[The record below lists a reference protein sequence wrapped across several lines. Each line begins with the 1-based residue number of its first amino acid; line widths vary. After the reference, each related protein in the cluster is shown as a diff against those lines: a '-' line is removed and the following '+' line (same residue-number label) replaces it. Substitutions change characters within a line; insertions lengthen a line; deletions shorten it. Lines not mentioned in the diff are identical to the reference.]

1 MCPLAP
7 HIDIRG
13 LRKGFGAQPPVLDEL
28 NLVVEPGQI
37 IALLGASGC
46 GKSTLLRLIAGTLS
60 LSGGMILFNG
70 EAQAERPETAF
81 IFQDPVLLPW
91 LNTLHNI
98 AMPLRLR
105 GMGADERREIAKER
119 ACRVGLGEALMLYP
133 NELSGGMRM
142 RASLARALT
151 LSPGLM
157 LLDEPFGALDAI
169 TRNRLNEELLA
180 LHARERWTTFFV
192 THSVTEA
199 VFLADRVVILG
210 ERPARVVDVVDIAFA
225 EGRSAA
231 LRTQIAYQ
239 QAVAETTA
247 RLYAVLPA

>member
-1 MCPLAP
+1 MHPLAP
-7 HIDIRG
+7 HIETRG
-13 LRKGFGAQPPVLDEL
+13 LRKAFGDQPPVLDGL
-28 NLVVEPGQI
+28 DLVVEPGRI

-46 GKSTLLRLIAGTLS
+46 GKSTLLRLIAGTLP
-60 LSGGMILFNG
+60 LSGGAILFNG

-91 LNTLHNI
+91 LDTLHNI
-98 AMPLRLR
+98 SLPLRLR
-105 GMGADERREIAKER
+105 GMAAHERREIATER
-119 ACRVGLGEALMLYP
+119 ACRVGLGEALGRYP
-133 NELSGGMRM
+133 DELSGGMRM

-151 LSPGLM
+151 FSPGLM

-210 ERPARVVDVVDIAFA
+210 GSPARVVDVVEIAFA
-225 EGRSAA
+225 QARSAS

>member
-1 MCPLAP
+1 MHPLAP
-7 HIDIRG
+7 HIEIRR
-13 LRKGFGAQPPVLDEL
+13 LRKGFADEPPVLDEL
-28 NLVVEPGQI
+28 DLVVEPGRI
-37 IALLGASGC
+37 VALLGASGC
-46 GKSTLLRLIAGTLS
+46 GKSTLLRLIAGTLP
-60 LSGGMILFNG
+60 LSGGSILFNG
-70 EAQAERPETAF
+70 EARAERPETAF

-91 LNTLHNI
+91 LDTLHNI

-105 GMGADERREIAKER
+105 GVAAEERKEVARER
-119 ACRVGLGEALMLYP
+119 AGRVGLGGALHRFP
-133 NELSGGMRM
+133 DELSGGMRM

-199 VFLADRVVILG
+199 VFLADHVVILG
-210 ERPARVVDVVDIAFA
+210 GSPAGVVDVVDIAFA
-225 EGRSAA
+225 EARSAT
-231 LRTQIAYQ
+231 LRTHIAYQ
-239 QAVAETTA
+239 RAVAETTA
-247 RLYAVLPA
+247 RLYTVLPG